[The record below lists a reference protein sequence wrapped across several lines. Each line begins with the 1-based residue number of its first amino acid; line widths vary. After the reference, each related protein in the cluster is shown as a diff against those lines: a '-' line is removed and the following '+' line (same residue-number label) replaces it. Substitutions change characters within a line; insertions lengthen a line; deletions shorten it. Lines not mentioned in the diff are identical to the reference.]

1 MSSADPSDVVREAAR
16 LRPALLALA
25 LAQLGDKT
33 AADDAVQ
40 ETLLAAIE
48 KGHTFRGRSSIKT
61 WLIAILKHK
70 VRDEIRRQSRRPVAT
85 VTLGADAEL
94 STADFEAL
102 FNEEGRWA
110 EAKDAWNDPA
120 TAAEQA
126 AFLNV
131 LEACLTRLPA
141 RTSRAFLMREWLE
154 LTPGEICTELA
165 VTPGNLRVL
174 LWRARMQLRLCLEL
188 SWERD

>member
-1 MSSADPSDVVREAAR
+1 MTSATQSDVVREAVR

-25 LAQLGDKT
+25 MAQLGDKT

-40 ETLLAAIE
+40 ETLLAALE
-48 KGHTFRGRSSIKT
+48 KGHTFQGRSSIKT
-61 WLIAILKHK
+61 WLIGILKHK
-70 VRDEIRRQSRRPVAT
+70 VRDEIRHQKRRPVSSDPSS
-85 VTLGADAEL
+85 GEAEL
-94 STADFEAL
+94 STADFEVL

-110 EAKDAWNDPA
+110 EAKDAWTDPA
-120 TAAEQA
+120 TAAEQT

-154 LTPGEICTELA
+154 LTPGEICAELA
-165 VTPGNLRVL
+165 VTPGNLRIL
-174 LWRARMQLRLCLEL
+174 LWRARMQLRLCLDL
-188 SWERD
+188 SWERG